1 MLILTAEVIDG
12 RTSLHHALRSNAF
25 GRIDE
30 ELTKALLLA
39 GADAHILDQYGITPQ
54 SLMR

>member
-1 MLILTAEVIDG
+1 MLILTAQDING

-30 ELTKALLLA
+30 ELTKAFLLA
-39 GADAHILDQYGITPQ
+39 GADAHILDQDGITPQ
-54 SLMR
+54 SLMQ

>member
-1 MLILTAEVIDG
+1 MLILTAQVIDR
-12 RTSLHHALRSNAF
+12 RTSLHHALRPSAF

-39 GADAHILDQYGITPQ
+39 GADAHILDQDGITPQ

>member
-12 RTSLHHALRSNAF
+12 RTSLHHVLKPNAF

-39 GADAHILDQYGITPQ
+39 GADAHILNQDGITPQ
-54 SLMR
+54 SLMQ